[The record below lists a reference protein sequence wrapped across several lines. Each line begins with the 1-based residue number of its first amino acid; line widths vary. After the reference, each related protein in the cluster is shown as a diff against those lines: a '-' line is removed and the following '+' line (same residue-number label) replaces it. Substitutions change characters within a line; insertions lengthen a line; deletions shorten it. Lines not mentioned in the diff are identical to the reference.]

1 MPCQRSH
8 DTHLQFNGAQ
18 QSGQRCSVTMNI
30 LFPTDNDDADAV
42 SDPEAGNKTE
52 LTNGQVETDSSAGA
66 SVPPSSDVRP
76 SVPTSSGAGAM
87 VSQAWGGARPKT
99 TRTRPR
105 NSEASTSSS
114 SSSSARLRNSE
125 SVEIRV
131 LPACDQNVSQQSS
144 SEQEFPPSSL
154 HSDRLI
160 PRLDSLPHIS
170 SSSYLVTRSLT
181 QGRTS
186 AMSTHTSGVQPTS
199 PPTFLL
205 QVTKT

>member
-1 MPCQRSH
+1 MVLVSPHHQ
-8 DTHLQFNGAQ
+8 
-18 QSGQRCSVTMNI
+18 M
-30 LFPTDNDDADAV
+30 
-42 SDPEAGNKTE
+42 SDPVSPHH
-52 LTNGQVETDSSAGA
+52 QVLGPWS
-66 SVPPSSDVRP
+66 
-76 SVPTSSGAGAM
+76 
-87 VSQAWGGARPKT
+87 ARPGVAQDQ
-99 TRTRPR
+99 RQPGLVQDRPLL
-105 NSEASTSSS
+105 NYEASTS

>member
-18 QSGQRCSVTMNI
+18 ESGQRCSVTMNI
-30 LFPTDNDDADAV
+30 LFHTDNDDADAV
-42 SDPEAGNKTE
+42 SDPGAGNKTE
-52 LTNGQVETDSSAGA
+52 LTNGQVETDSSTGA

-99 TRTRPR
+99 TRTRPPR

-144 SEQEFPPSSL
+144 LEQEFPPSSL

-160 PRLDSLPHIS
+160 PRLESLPHIS
-170 SSSYLVTRSLT
+170 SSSVSRDQDPDTGEDECYVYTYIGGTAYL
-181 QGRTS
+181 S
-186 AMSTHTSGVQPTS
+186 ADLPNS
-199 PPTFLL
+199 FFR
-205 QVTKT
+205 

>member
-18 QSGQRCSVTMNI
+18 ESGQRCSVTMNI
-30 LFPTDNDDADAV
+30 LFPADNDDTDAV

-52 LTNGQVETDSSAGA
+52 LTNGQVETDSS
-66 SVPPSSDVRP
+66 VPQSSDVRP

-87 VSQAWGGARPKT
+87 VSQSWGGARPKT
-99 TRTRPR
+99 TRTRPPR

-125 SVEIRV
+125 GVEIRV

>member
-1 MPCQRSH
+1 M
-8 DTHLQFNGAQ
+8 
-18 QSGQRCSVTMNI
+18 TMNI

-42 SDPEAGNKTE
+42 SDPEAGNKTK
-52 LTNGQVETDSSAGA
+52 LTNGQVETDSS
-66 SVPPSSDVRP
+66 VPQSSDVRP

-99 TRTRPR
+99 TRSRPPR

-114 SSSSARLRNSE
+114 SSSARLRNSE
-125 SVEIRV
+125 GVEIRV

-160 PRLDSLPHIS
+160 PRLESLPHIS
-170 SSSYLVTRSLT
+170 SSVSRDQEPDTGEDECYVYTYIGGTAYL
-181 QGRTS
+181 S
-186 AMSTHTSGVQPTS
+186 ADLPNS
-199 PPTFLL
+199 FFR
-205 QVTKT
+205 